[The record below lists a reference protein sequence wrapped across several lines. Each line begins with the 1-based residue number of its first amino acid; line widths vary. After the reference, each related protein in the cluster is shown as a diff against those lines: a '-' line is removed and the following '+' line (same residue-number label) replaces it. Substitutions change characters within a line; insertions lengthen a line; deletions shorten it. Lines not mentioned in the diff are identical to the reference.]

1 MFWGWDLKKDL
12 SALDKKLIRCLIEN
26 GRAPVAEISKDL
38 NITNPT
44 VRSRIQRLIESGVSK
59 VVGLVDCSKIKGI
72 TMALVGITLER
83 HQELEKKTEQIS
95 NLDRVHWVAVVSGR
109 YDIIV
114 EVVLEDAMDD
124 LYRFLTMDLPQL
136 GGIRSSESFL
146 VMKAKRKWVLL
157 PSGMKNWDT

>member
-83 HQELEKKTEQIS
+83 HQELEKKPSKFQIWIGYIGWRS
-95 NLDRVHWVAVVSGR
+95 LAV
-109 YDIIV
+109 D
-114 EVVLEDAMDD
+114 M
-124 LYRFLTMDLPQL
+124 T
-136 GGIRSSESFL
+136 
-146 VMKAKRKWVLL
+146 LL
-157 PSGMKNWDT
+157 LR

>member
-1 MFWGWDLKKDL
+1 
-12 SALDKKLIRCLIEN
+12 
-26 GRAPVAEISKDL
+26 
-38 NITNPT
+38 
-44 VRSRIQRLIESGVSK
+44 
-59 VVGLVDCSKIKGI
+59 
-72 TMALVGITLER
+72 
-83 HQELEKKTEQIS
+83 
-95 NLDRVHWVAVVSGR
+95 VAVVSGR